1 MRASLRLIVTLSL
14 LIVGAPHA
22 YAQRRVP
29 ATGMWGLGGSIGAGL
44 PSDPSLSNGFEFAAN
59 LERYVTPRVSIRGQ
73 LGGMST
79 DIVGRHFT
87 GTLNPVILDGNV
99 VYNWEGGAVHPFVT
113 GGGGIYFYRS
123 SINGVPAMTDT
134 RPGFDFG
141 GGLELFFN
149 RRTTMTTEALYHVVS
164 HVDTPITTFN
174 QGQFWTLGVGVKR
187 YF

>member
-14 LIVGAPHA
+14 LVVGAPQA

-29 ATGMWGLGGSIGAGL
+29 AAGMWGLGGSIGAGV
-44 PSDPSLSNGFEFAAN
+44 PSDPSLANGLEVAGN

-73 LGGMST
+73 LGGMWS

-87 GTLNPVILDGNV
+87 GTMKPVILDGNV
-99 VYNWEGGAVHPFVT
+99 VYNWEGGVLHPFVT
-113 GGGGIYFYRS
+113 GGGGLYFYRS
-123 SINGVPAMTDT
+123 SITGAPAMTDT

-141 GGLELFFN
+141 GGLELFYI
-149 RRTTMTTEALYHVVS
+149 RRTTMTAEALYHVVS
-164 HVDTPITTFN
+164 QVDTPLTTFN
-174 QGQFWTLGVGVKR
+174 QGQFWTFGVGVKR